1 LAFASTFPTLNGN
14 SARPHQ
20 AAFNAAL
27 RDSGTT
33 CHAEMSFAVLLR
45 QRKPE
50 DDRNMDIQVIGNVAH
65 LGKLEL
71 VRRMP
76 VLLQDSN
83 PKENEL

>member
-1 LAFASTFPTLNGN
+1 
-14 SARPHQ
+14 
-20 AAFNAAL
+20 
-27 RDSGTT
+27 
-33 CHAEMSFAVLLR
+33 MSFAVLLR

-50 DDRNMDIQVIGNVAH
+50 DDRNMDIQVIGNVAL

-83 PKENEL
+83 PNENEL